1 MAGARAE
8 KRTQKRAERR
18 LDWTGFALLAVIY
31 LGLAFLWNSVWVY
44 PLKLFVVLLHES
56 SHGLAALATGGRIVE
71 IRVFPQEAGLTVTT
85 GGNAFLITSAGYVG
99 SMLFG
104 ATILLVATRTRLSQ
118 WLALL
123 LGVGSAAVALRC
135 MPSEGAGF
143 AAGCG
148 VVLAALS
155 PLPRWISAFVLRVIG
170 VTSCLYAIVDIKN
183 DVLDRVGA
191 PSDAT
196 ALAQMT
202 HIPSVVWGAAWIA
215 VSLVATFYAAKWA
228 VTSPGPATGKV
239 DSRPR

>member
-1 MAGARAE
+1 MAGSRGE
-8 KRTQKRAERR
+8 KRSERR
-18 LDWTGFALLAVIY
+18 FDWTGFLVLCLIFLA
-31 LGLAFLWNSVWVY
+31 LAFLWNTVWVY

-71 IRVFPQEAGLTVTT
+71 IRVFPQEAGVTVTT

-104 ATILLVATRTRLSQ
+104 AAILLVATRTRLSQ

-123 LGVGSAAVALRC
+123 LGVGSAALALRC
-135 MPSEGAGF
+135 MPREGCEF

-148 VVLAALS
+148 VALAALS
-155 PLPRWISAFVLRVIG
+155 PLPRWASAFVLRVIG

-183 DVLDRVGA
+183 DVFDRVGA

-196 ALAQMT
+196 ALAKMT
-202 HIPSVVWGAAWIA
+202 HVHAVVWGAAWIA
-215 VSLVATFYAAKWA
+215 VSLVVTFYAAKWA
-228 VTSPGPATGKV
+228 VTGAKPAAGKV
-239 DSRPR
+239 DSRAR